1 MTSEKHISVVDVF
14 NALEQRLSLNWVT
27 ALESTQRT
35 ITHEAGNKRTET
47 LAGPLNYI
55 HPNRLQVIGQTEL
68 DYLNDMSEE
77 GRNDALSRLF
87 KAEPA
92 AVFLSDDLVPDSNLL
107 DAASESNTP
116 LILTPVSDSQL
127 LAHLHYYL
135 SIALAEHTSIHG
147 VFLEVLGMGVLLS
160 GDAAIGKSELALE
173 LINRGNRL
181 IADDAP
187 EFSRIA
193 PDIID
198 GRCPPLLQ
206 DFLEVRGLGII
217 NIRAMYG
224 DSAIKRNKYLRLII
238 KLERMNAE
246 ALSNLDRLTGTY
258 ATTPILGLEIP
269 QVTVP
274 VAPGRNL
281 AILVET
287 AVRNHIM
294 RLKGYDAAHDF
305 IERQRTAIEQESK
318 PIK

>member
-1 MTSEKHISVVDVF
+1 MQGI
-14 NALEQRLSLNWVT
+14 
-27 ALESTQRT
+27 
-35 ITHEAGNKRTET
+35 ITHRSGNKLTET
-47 LAGPLNYI
+47 LAGSLNYI

-68 DYLNDMSEE
+68 DYLSNMST
-77 GRNDALSRLF
+77 RARARALNNLF
-87 KAEPA
+87 SAKPA
-92 AVFLSDDLVPDSNLL
+92 ADFLSDDLLPDDRLL
-107 DAASESNTP
+107 EAANESKTP
-116 LILTPVSDSQL
+116 LILTPVSDNQL

-135 SIALAEHTSIHG
+135 SIALAEHTSVHG

-217 NIRAMYG
+217 NIRAMFG
-224 DSAIKRNKYLRLII
+224 DSAIKSKKYLRLII
-238 KLERMNAE
+238 KLERMDTE
-246 ALSNLDRLTGTY
+246 SLSQLDRLTGTY
-258 ATTPILGLEIP
+258 ATNPILGLEIP

-294 RLKGYDAAHDF
+294 RLKGYDAAGDF
-305 IERQRTAIEQESK
+305 VERQRDAIDNNSG
-318 PIK
+318 IS

>member
-1 MTSEKHISVVDVF
+1 MTSAKHISVLDIF
-14 NALEQRLSLNWVT
+14 NSLEQRLSLNWVA
-27 ALESTQRT
+27 ALQSTNRT
-35 ITHEAGNKRTET
+35 IAHEAGNKRTET

-68 DYLNDMSEE
+68 DYLNEMSAQ
-77 GRNDALSRLF
+77 GRDDALRRLF

-92 AVFLSDDLVPDSNLL
+92 AVFLSDDLDPDTNLL
-107 DAASESNTP
+107 DAANNSNTP

-160 GDAAIGKSELALE
+160 GNAAIGKSELALE

-198 GRCPPLLQ
+198 GRCPRLLQ

-217 NIRAMYG
+217 NIRKMYG
-224 DSAIKRNKYLRLII
+224 DSAIKRDKYLRLIV
-238 KLERMNAE
+238 KLERMDAE
-246 ALSNLDRLTGTY
+246 ALSNVDRLTGTY
-258 ATTPILGLEIP
+258 ATTPILGLDIP

-305 IERQRTAIEQESK
+305 IERQRKAIEKESRQK
-318 PIK
+318 K

>member
-1 MTSEKHISVVDVF
+1 MTSEKHITIRDVF
-14 NALEQRLSLNWVT
+14 HSLEQRLSLNWVA
-27 ALESTQRT
+27 ALESTTRK
-35 ITHEAGNKRTET
+35 IAHEAGNKRTET

-68 DYLNDMSEE
+68 EYLNDMSEE
-77 GRNDALSRLF
+77 GRSDALNRLF
-87 KAEPA
+87 RAQPA
-92 AVFLSDDLVPDSNLL
+92 AVFLADDLDPDDVLIE
-107 DAASESNTP
+107 AANSSETP
-116 LILTPVSDSQL
+116 LILTPVSDTQL

-160 GDAAIGKSELALE
+160 GNAAIGKSELALE
-173 LINRGNRL
+173 LINRGSRL

-246 ALSNLDRLTGTY
+246 ALGNVDRLTGTY
-258 ATTPILGLEIP
+258 ATTPILGLDIP

-287 AVRNHIM
+287 AVRNHMM
-294 RLKGYDAAHDF
+294 RLKGYDAAQDF
-305 IERQRTAIEQESK
+305 IERQRKAIEQEFK
-318 PIK
+318 QKQ